1 MENFFNI
8 EIILKFFPNA
18 KFIHTYRN
26 TNDAIIGIYQTMLP
40 ELSWG
45 HKIQDI
51 VEYIDIYKKPLI
63 ILKKNILKK

>member
-1 MENFFNI
+1 MEILDPIFFQNFFNI

-18 KFIHTYRN
+18 KFIHTYRS

-40 ELSWG
+40 ELSWS

-51 VEYIDIYKKPLI
+51 IDDLEQKGI
-63 ILKKNILKK
+63 I